1 MQVTFRVPAQMSETR
16 MEKPALLCW
25 AAECTALL
33 TASISGMLQALAPLR
48 RLHCGHCSSQSGAV
62 LEAEWW
68 SSPAPSAGWETAALC
83 LLLKVGQQPCWEGRR
98 LRKGRV
104 ERQPGERIYWG
115 CHCSGMLAGL
125 VSHMPLRSSDGIHCL
140 HRIACPPS
148 CMCREGTT
156 CIITH

>member
-1 MQVTFRVPAQMSETR
+1 MQVTFHVPAQKQGWRSQ
-16 MEKPALLCW
+16 PCFVGQLNALPCLQQVSLECYRHWLHSAGCTAGTVAASLGLCW
-25 AAECTALL
+25 R
-33 TASISGMLQALAPLR
+33 QN
-48 RLHCGHCSSQSGAV
+48 
-62 LEAEWW
+62 WW

-83 LLLKVGQQPCWEGRR
+83 LLLKVGHQPCWEGRR

-104 ERQPGERIYWG
+104 ERQPGERIFWG

-125 VSHMPLRSSDGIHCL
+125 VSRMPLRSSDGIHCL